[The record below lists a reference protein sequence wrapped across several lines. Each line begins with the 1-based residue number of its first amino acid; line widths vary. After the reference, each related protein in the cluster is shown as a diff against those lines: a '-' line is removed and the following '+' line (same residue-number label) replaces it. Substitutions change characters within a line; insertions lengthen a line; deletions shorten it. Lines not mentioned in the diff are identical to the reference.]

1 MAEHETAQQ
10 ELRASE
16 MRQKHKSIPCLK
28 IILLRIETE
37 THAQACAHPALR
49 KGMIEWRNPWL
60 SRRGSEITEPP
71 NRKGSQQPFSL
82 ELVCYRR
89 NEGPERQYLAWPGEY
104 HTLDSRLLSLNFK
117 HISSSRLPR
126 KPPAQKADQGQYGII
141 LPGLCFQK
149 HPISLPCL
157 EHAT

>member
-28 IILLRIETE
+28 ITLLRIETE
-37 THAQACAHPALR
+37 THAQACAHTALR
-49 KGMIEWRNPWL
+49 KGTIKWRNPWL

-71 NRKGSQQPFSL
+71 SRTGSQQPFSL

-89 NEGPERQYLAWPGEY
+89 NEGPERQYPAWPEVY
-104 HTLDSRLLSLNFK
+104 HTGLQVAVSRFQAHLFQ
-117 HISSSRLPR
+117 HT
-126 KPPAQKADQGQYGII
+126 AQKADQGRYDII
-141 LPGLCFQK
+141 LPGLSARSIK
-149 HPISLPCL
+149 KEHPISPLCL

>member
-28 IILLRIETE
+28 ITLLRIETE
-37 THAQACAHPALR
+37 THAQACAHTALR
-49 KGMIEWRNPWL
+49 KGTSKWRNPWL

-71 NRKGSQQPFSL
+71 SRTGSQQPFSL

-89 NEGPERQYLAWPGEY
+89 SEGPERQYPAWPGEY
-104 HTLDSRLLSLNFK
+104 HTLDSRLLSFSFK
-117 HISSSRLPR
+117 HISW
-126 KPPAQKADQGQYGII
+126 KPPAQKADQSRYGTIF
-141 LPGLCFQK
+141 LGLGARSIK
-149 HPISLPCL
+149 KEHPISPPCL
-157 EHAT
+157 EHVT